1 MDGSEMDFYEDY
13 ESPFDFNTGVNKNY
27 LYLSPSGNTSP
38 PGSPTLQK
46 FGNSLFSKVTF
57 AVLKPVCNWGFAWL
71 YNSQCE
77 KGVAVLLQVS
87 KGVTGFQVES

>member
-1 MDGSEMDFYEDY
+1 MVEPCVLQSPGMDGREMDFYEDY

-46 FGNSLFSKVTF
+46 FGNS
-57 AVLKPVCNWGFAWL
+57 
-71 YNSQCE
+71 
-77 KGVAVLLQVS
+77 
-87 KGVTGFQVES
+87 